1 MGRFRPYS
9 REMTSLLHS
18 SPRLP
23 PNHLTKVTQWE
34 CHKKALDSLVLNS
47 KLYQWPSSCCMT
59 GRKTERNTVPAN
71 RRGHWAMLERE

>member
-47 KLYQWPSSCCMT
+47 KLYQWAFVLLYDGEEDRKKYCT
-59 GRKTERNTVPAN
+59 GE
-71 RRGHWAMLERE
+71 